1 MGFGLPST
9 ISRPSTGYTSGRRT
23 RLNRPLPRFV
33 TGPTGDWAKGYVLAF
48 LLTILVLS
56 LYGMPSSNAMA
67 ATNGIDVYVV
77 DPVGKQPVLTTTLPK
92 LAIKK
97 TQIDVRA
104 AKGEI
109 EPLSFVLKSVFKDI
123 EDVEL
128 VKRELAGNTHTL
140 DVSNIDIRIVKRW
153 YQNPGEASSLGA
165 TYKAGGRRL
174 VPELLLKDEGL
185 IRVDHENKRNYLR
198 LDFPSGSRFVSIS
211 EELPESR
218 SRIIARLEDFPVR
231 DSKKIQPITLTKGEY
246 KQIWITLKVPDEIKE
261 GVYQGGIDVIR
272 KGRVLATIILN
283 LEVLPFKLLKS
294 NKVYSIYYRGRLA
307 KKGSISSELKN
318 MMQYHAEQK
327 NMAEHG
333 IDIPTLYQGRGER
346 ELSTALQIRDKYWP
360 DSKPLYYLGLGTG
373 NGRSKSALK
382 SLEREVQH
390 LLAITRRFNISDVY
404 IYGIDEARG
413 DMLISQIQAW
423 DTARRNGVKVFTAG
437 YRGTYDKVGEY
448 LDLLNLGGYPQKDEI
463 EKFRINGKKIFIYG
477 YPQTANENPY
487 IFRKNYGLE
496 LWRNGYDGAM
506 PYAYQDSMGFI
517 WNDFDNRSYRD
528 HAFTYPTVDGVID
541 TIAWEGFR
549 EAIDDVRYI
558 ATLENYIVSSM
569 VPAEEQIPESLQR
582 AKKLLERLKYHG
594 AKDLNKMRG
603 EIINSIL
610 EIMDSKQKTHE
621 VIRKIN

>member
-1 MGFGLPST
+1 MYWL
-9 ISRPSTGYTSGRRT
+9 
-23 RLNRPLPRFV
+23 
-33 TGPTGDWAKGYVLAF
+33 
-48 LLTILVLS
+48 LLTVLVFP
-56 LYGMPSSNAMA
+56 LYGMPSSNAM
-67 ATNGIDVYVV
+67 TVINGIDVYVV
-77 DPVGKQPVLTTTLPK
+77 DPVGKQPVLATTLPK
-92 LAIKK
+92 SAIKK
-97 TQIDVRA
+97 TKINVRA

-128 VKRELAGNTHTL
+128 VKRELAGSAHTL

-174 VPELLLKDEGL
+174 VPELLLKDEEL
-185 IRVDHENKRNYLR
+185 VRVDHKNKRNYLR

-211 EELPESR
+211 EELPENR

-231 DSKKIQPITLTKGEY
+231 DSKKLQPITLTKGEY
-246 KQIWITLKVPDEIKE
+246 KQIWVTLKVPDEIKE
-261 GVYQGGIDVIR
+261 GVYQGAIDVIKR
-272 KGRVLATIILN
+272 GRVLATIIIN
-283 LEVLPFKLLKS
+283 LEVLPFKLLKP
-294 NKVYSIYYRGRLA
+294 NKIYSIYYRGRLA
-307 KKGSISSELKN
+307 KEGSISSELKN

-346 ELSTALQIRDKYWP
+346 ELSTVLQIRDRYWP

-373 NGRSKSALK
+373 NGRSTSALK
-382 SLEREVQH
+382 SLERDVQH
-390 LLAITRRFNISDVY
+390 LLATTRRFNISDVY
-404 IYGIDEARG
+404 IYGIDEAKG
-413 DMLISQIQAW
+413 DLLVSQIQAW
-423 DTARRNGVKVFTAG
+423 DTVRRNGVKVFTAG
-437 YRGTYDKVGEY
+437 YRGTYDKVGEH
-448 LDLLNLGGYPQKDEI
+448 LDLLNLGGYPQKGEI
-463 EKFRINGKKIFIYG
+463 EKFRINGKKIFSYG

-496 LWRNGYDGAM
+496 LWRNGYHGAM

-541 TIAWEGFR
+541 TVAWEGFR

-558 ATLENYIVSSM
+558 ATLEDYIVSIP
-569 VPAEEQIPESLQR
+569 VEEQIPESLLR

-594 AKDLNKMRG
+594 AKDLSKMRG

-610 EIMDSKQKTHE
+610 EIMDSK
-621 VIRKIN
+621 